1 MKPHVLLAALIALR
15 LLAPV
20 RLEARDFPEAPASDT
35 LKLAPADSLPPAP
48 AMGIRFSPAD
58 SLDRLVEAPDVRL
71 EAEDTWLR
79 APFGDRMLT
88 PAEVWLSRHP
98 RAGREDVQA
107 SLMLDY
113 NRVDPLRMGLG
124 WEAQRP
130 LTMRPRFGA
139 RVEYATGRGRWLWG
153 VQAEQP
159 LAPPS
164 RLVAGVSWVRRTD
177 HSDLQQVD
185 DLENTLALLLGRQD
199 YRDYFE
205 REGAGV
211 HLSWRVPDFSTVSL
225 HVRSDEYRSLQ
236 RARHVT
242 SWFDR
247 DRPLRDNPQVD
258 EGEAH
263 RVLLRLERLAHH
275 TKRTR
280 SGFYHWVELER
291 AGGQVGGD
299 FDYMRALADLR
310 SVLRLSPAVTLS
322 LRGVAGAT
330 LDGVLPR
337 QMQFTVGGVDG
348 LRGHAF
354 GAFRGDQMV
363 LMQAEYTVGLWALD
377 SHGIGAGLH
386 VLAFV
391 DAGTAW
397 SQPAGRWDAGRQQL
411 GVDGGVGVAL
421 GEDDMRVTFARD
433 LQQSDSEFVV
443 QVRLQRPF

>member
-1 MKPHVLLAALIALR
+1 MSRLLSSALLLAFTVIAACASPCES
-15 LLAPV
+15 LADA
-20 RLEARDFPEAPASDT
+20 ARGDT
-35 LKLAPADSLPPAP
+35 MVFQPRDTGSAADRWRHARI
-48 AMGIRFSPAD
+48 GIGR
-58 SLDRLVEAPDVRL
+58 PD
-71 EAEDTWLR
+71 DDWLQ
-79 APFGDRMLT
+79 APFGDRLLT
-88 PAEVWLSRHP
+88 HPDPWRGDGDSRVH
-98 RAGREDVQA
+98 ELDVV
-107 SLMLDY
+107 LDY
-113 NRVDPLRMGLG
+113 NRVDLLRYGLG
-124 WEAQRP
+124 YQAQSP
-130 LTMRPRFGA
+130 ETMNPRVGA
-139 RVEYATGRGRWLWG
+139 RLEYATGRRRVLYG
-153 VQAEQP
+153 VQLEQP
-159 LAPPS
+159 LAPPA
-164 RLVAGVSWVRRTD
+164 RLALGASMVRRTD

-185 DLENTLALLLGRQD
+185 DLENSFALLLARQD